1 MLRGERAGGDVR
13 RRCAAGLGEPGGADA
28 GDAGQEAVLGAR
40 GGEAGE
46 GGAQAGV
53 LALEGL
59 AVLAVAGVAP
69 AAVGEEPVASRT
81 GGDAWIGFSKLLW

>member
-1 MLRGERAGGDVR
+1 MLRRTVAR
-13 RRCAAGLGEPGGADA
+13 RHCAAGFGEPGSADII
-28 GDAGQEAVLGAR
+28 DAGQEPLLGAR

-53 LALEGL
+53 LALEGP

-69 AAVGEEPVASRT
+69 AAEAEEPVAGGA
-81 GGDAWIGFSKLLW
+81 GGDTLMVFSKWLW